1 MNAPVVQRYPIS
13 PSFLL
18 RLLALLAFIAAF
30 CFAEGWLT
38 VGTWQEFIAAGLSLY
53 VLAELA

>member
-1 MNAPVVQRYPIS
+1 MNAPVAQRYPIS

-30 CFAEGWLT
+30 CVAEGWLNL
-38 VGTWQEFIAAGLSLY
+38 GLWQEWIAGGLSLY
-53 VLAELA
+53 VAAEIV